1 LLGYPVVFDETMP
14 DIGANA
20 YFRRQLFPKAAVAA
34 SRVAS

>member
-14 DIGANA
+14 DVGANA
-20 YFRRQLFPKAAVAA
+20 YSRRQPFLKAIVAA